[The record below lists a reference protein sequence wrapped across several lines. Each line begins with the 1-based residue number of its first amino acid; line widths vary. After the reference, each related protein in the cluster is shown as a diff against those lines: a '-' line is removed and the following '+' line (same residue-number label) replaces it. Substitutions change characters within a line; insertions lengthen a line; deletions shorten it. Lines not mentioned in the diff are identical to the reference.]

1 MPLMLQRP
9 PRQSGAPRHA
19 ALPHSPR
26 RRHLLRTPLLAGLLG
41 AAFIAGCATTP
52 PSPPPVAHNPAEPL
66 HLTGR
71 FSFTST
77 SNLPQSRPQHSSGRF
92 QLDREGENLSI
103 ELSSPFGQTLVRAAQ
118 RQSEAA
124 WLETAQHQ
132 RYTGPTLEAV
142 LQDAIGIPVPVSRL
156 PDWLTD
162 RFQNVEERSA
172 DGHSIRARDAGWQLE
187 RNDSRWF
194 LTWHQNP
201 QRIEILLVV
210 DPTAQPAEQP

>member
-1 MPLMLQRP
+1 
-9 PRQSGAPRHA
+9 
-19 ALPHSPR
+19 
-26 RRHLLRTPLLAGLLG
+26 
-41 AAFIAGCATTP
+41 
-52 PSPPPVAHNPAEPL
+52 
-66 HLTGR
+66 
-71 FSFTST
+71 
-77 SNLPQSRPQHSSGRF
+77 PQSRPQHSSGRF
-92 QLDREGENLSI
+92 QLNREGENLSI

-118 RQSEAA
+118 RQGEAA

-172 DGHSIRARDAGWQLE
+172 DGHSIRARDAGWQIE

-201 QRIEILLVV
+201 QRIEIRLVV

>member
-1 MPLMLQRP
+1 MR
-9 PRQSGAPRHA
+9 A
-19 ALPHSPR
+19 
-26 RRHLLRTPLLAGLLG
+26 PLLAGLLG
-41 AAFIAGCATTP
+41 AALMAGCATTP
-52 PSPPPVAHNPAEPL
+52 PSPPPAARNPAEPL

-92 QLDREGENLSI
+92 QLNREGENLSI

-118 RQSEAA
+118 RQGEAA

-142 LQDAIGIPVPVSRL
+142 LQDAIG
-156 PDWLTD
+156 
-162 RFQNVEERSA
+162 
-172 DGHSIRARDAGWQLE
+172 SIRARDAGWQIE

-201 QRIEILLVV
+201 QRIEIRLVV
-210 DPTAQPAEQP
+210 DTAAQPAEQP

>member
-1 MPLMLQRP
+1 MPLILQRT
-9 PRQSGAPRHA
+9 PRQSGAPRHTS
-19 ALPHSPR
+19 LPHSPR
-26 RRHLLRTPLLAGLLG
+26 RRQLLRTPLLAGLLG
-41 AAFIAGCATTP
+41 AALMAGCATTP
-52 PSPPPVAHNPAEPL
+52 PSPPPAARNPAEPL

-92 QLDREGENLSI
+92 QLNREGENLSI

-118 RQSEAA
+118 RQGEAA

-162 RFQNVEERSA
+162 RFQNVEQRSA
-172 DGHSIRARDAGWQLE
+172 DGHSIRARDAGWQIE

-201 QRIEILLVV
+201 QRIEIRLVV
-210 DPTAQPAEQP
+210 DPMAQPAEQP

>member
-1 MPLMLQRP
+1 MR
-9 PRQSGAPRHA
+9 A
-19 ALPHSPR
+19 
-26 RRHLLRTPLLAGLLG
+26 PLLAGLLG
-41 AAFIAGCATTP
+41 AALMAGCATTP
-52 PSPPPVAHNPAEPL
+52 PSPPPAARNPAEPL

-92 QLDREGENLSI
+92 QLNREGENLSI

-118 RQSEAA
+118 RQGEAA

-172 DGHSIRARDAGWQLE
+172 DGHSIRARDAGWQIE

-201 QRIEILLVV
+201 QRIEIRLVV